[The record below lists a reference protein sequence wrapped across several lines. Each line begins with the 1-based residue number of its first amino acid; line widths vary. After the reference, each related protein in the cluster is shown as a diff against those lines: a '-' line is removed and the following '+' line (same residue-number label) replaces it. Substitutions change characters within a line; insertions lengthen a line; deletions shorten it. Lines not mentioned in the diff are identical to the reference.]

1 MNNPLISIADLRS
14 LGASLSGTLVTAADH
29 EYDDARAL
37 WNAMIDRRPELI
49 IRAGELTDIPLAL
62 DFARSHHL
70 PLAVRGGGHN
80 VAGHGTVDRGLVLD
94 LRACNKIMVNP
105 SLRQVSTGPG
115 TLLGE
120 LDQATSAHGL
130 AVPVGVIS
138 RTGIAGLCLGGGFG
152 WLTRAH
158 GLTVDNL
165 IAAEMY
171 TPSGEK
177 VRADARE
184 NPELLWGLRGGGG
197 NFGIVADFTFS
208 AHTLPE
214 TVLAGNLIYRAA
226 HWRGALHALRDW
238 AANLPDAMTVIA
250 TALVPP
256 EEWELG
262 TDTILAVGFVWADP
276 DHAAGSACVE
286 RFTELA
292 PPDVQ
297 DVAAISWPEWQ
308 SSMDDV
314 FPKGVRAYWK
324 NTGFDSLDDDTIA
337 LLVDKATQL
346 TWPGTAFDLHVM
358 GGAMGRVA
366 EEATA
371 FPDRSSAFWINIY
384 GFWKEQAQ
392 DAHHREF
399 IRGFH
404 RDMSAVAE
412 GGEYLNFSS
421 TDAPTT
427 GGFDALAVYGEQK
440 YARLAALKR
449 RYDPHNELRLNHNI
463 KVTG

>member
-1 MNNPLISIADLRS
+1 MNNPRISQADLRS
-14 LGASLSGTLVTAADH
+14 LAAALSGTLVTAADRD
-29 EYDDARAL
+29 YDDARSL

-49 IRAGELTDIPLAL
+49 VRAGGLSDIPLAL

-80 VAGHGTVDRGLVLD
+80 VVGHGTVDRGIVLD
-94 LRACNKIMVNP
+94 LRACNGVLVDP
-105 SLRQVSTGPG
+105 ELRQVSTGPG
-115 TLLGE
+115 TVLGE
-120 LDQATSAHGL
+120 LDTATAAHGL

-138 RTGIAGLCLGGGFG
+138 GTGVAGLCLGGGFG

-165 IAAEMY
+165 IAAQMI
-171 TPSGEK
+171 TPDGET
-177 VRADARE
+177 VRADART

-197 NFGIVADFTFS
+197 NFGVMTSFTFS
-208 AHTLPE
+208 AHAMPQS
-214 TVLAGNLIYRAA
+214 VLAGNLIYRAP
-226 HWRGALHALRDW
+226 HWSGALHALREW
-238 AANLPDAMTVIA
+238 SSELPDAMTVIA
-250 TALVPP
+250 TVLVPP
-256 EEWELG
+256 LEWELG
-262 TDTILAVGFVWADP
+262 TEAILAVGFAWADP
-276 DHAAGSACVE
+276 DHAAGTACVE
-286 RFTELA
+286 RFTQLA
-292 PPDVQ
+292 PPDVH
-297 DVAAISWPEWQ
+297 DVAATSWPQWQ

-324 NTGFDSLDDDTIA
+324 NTGIDSLDDDTIA
-337 LLVDKATQL
+337 LLVEKATEL

-366 EEATA
+366 QEATA

-384 GFWKEQAQ
+384 GFWKDQVQ
-392 DAHHREF
+392 DAHHRDF

-404 RDMSAVAE
+404 RDMSAVAQC
-412 GGEYLNFSS
+412 GEYLNFSS
-421 TDAPTT
+421 VDAPAAS
-427 GGFDALAVYGEQK
+427 GFDALAVYGEEK